1 MKLES
6 FESNNFFKILLLW
19 RLSFEATKVLIEKA
33 LKASCTLK
41 VLTAEFFLPVK
52 GYISGPL

>member
-19 RLSFEATKVLIEKA
+19 RLSFEATKVLIENA
-33 LKASCTLK
+33 LRASWTLK

-52 GYISGPL
+52 G